1 MKNVRLLRAALL
13 GAVALVAVS
22 CADPTTPVPQLR
34 GDLFGDL
41 KQLTG
46 LLQCTPLPYDS
57 VTEII
62 GPEGGTIQVG
72 PHTFTVPAGALDT
85 AVAITAVTPS
95 DTINQIQFQ
104 PEGLVFNGFTTLRVH
119 IANDNFGAVFCE
131 EKSGSAP
138 DTGAATSNNRDFVCK
153 IKGTMHVKPRLLRSL
168 IIAGL
173 RNATSKKRSIGL
185 TNLRFATQGFRF
197 HSLSFFAAV
206 P

>member
-95 DTINQIQFQ
+95 DTVNQIQFQ
-104 PEGLVFNGFTTLRVH
+104 PEGLVFNGFTTLRMSYANCNLLGSLEPLR
-119 IANDNFGAVFCE
+119 IAYTSSDGVILDYLPSLDNDFTQTVRGKLQHFSEYA
-131 EKSGSAP
+131 
-138 DTGAATSNNRDFVCK
+138 
-153 IKGTMHVKPRLLRSL
+153 
-168 IIAGL
+168 IAW
-173 RNATSKKRSIGL
+173 
-185 TNLRFATQGFRF
+185 
-197 HSLSFFAAV
+197 
-206 P
+206 